1 MREMTTMPAPEFNRR
16 RARGRLDRVYRRL
29 ADHYGRPRWTRSGTA
44 LDCLILTVLSQNT
57 NDRNSLAGFRKLKE
71 QFDDWA
77 DIEKAPWRSVASA
90 IRVSGLGN
98 IKSRRIK
105 QILKRVRE
113 DQGDHSL
120 EKLKRWEPERA
131 IEYLRDFPGIGPKTA
146 ACVLMFSFGKP
157 VFPVDTHIL
166 RVSKRLEL
174 IPPKTS
180 AEEAHHM
187 LQSVTPDDR
196 VYPLHLLLI
205 RHGREVCI
213 ARNPRCRECVLL
225 PTCPTGRERT
235 RNAQPNGPASPENDR
250 AWSMWDE
257 LQQNRP

>member
-1 MREMTTMPAPEFNRR
+1 MPAPEFNRR

-29 ADHYGRPRWTRSGTA
+29 TDHYGRPRWTRSGTA

-71 QFDDWA
+71 RFGDWA
-77 DIEKAPWRSVASA
+77 EVEAAPWRRVASA
-90 IRVSGLGN
+90 IKVSGLSN
-98 IKSRRIK
+98 VKSRRIK
-105 QILKRVRE
+105 QILKRVRKE
-113 DQGDHSL
+113 RGAHSL
-120 EKLKRWEPERA
+120 EELKRWDPERA

-166 RVSKRLEL
+166 RVSKRLAL

-180 AEEAHHM
+180 AEEAHHL

-205 RHGREVCI
+205 RHGREICT
-213 ARNPRCRECVLL
+213 ARNPQCRPCVLL

-235 RNAQPNGPASPENDR
+235 QKSEAPDPASPGKDK

-257 LQQNRP
+257 LQEDKA